1 MARRR
6 PFSDIKTCR
15 NILLRGKTT
24 TQLKI
29 DDFEKMMAAIYEYI
43 GERDFIYDGKRY
55 LLGGEKINL
64 HIMATKIKKSCEDKM
79 EKYKGLRQFK
89 NELITLSKFQH
100 H

>member
-29 DDFEKMMAAIYEYI
+29 DDFEKMMKAIYDYI
-43 GERDFIYDGKRY
+43 GEREFTYDGKRY

-64 HIMATKIKKSCEDKM
+64 HIMAIKIKATCQDQM
-79 EKYKGLRQFK
+79 EKYKGLKQFK
-89 NELITLSKFQH
+89 NELISLSKFQH
-100 H
+100 S